1 MKLNIAYPQ
10 YRSQQ
15 MLEID
20 DEKKMRIFYDKR
32 ISEEVPADP
41 LGDDFKGY
49 VFKITGGFDKQGF
62 AMKQG
67 ILLNHRTRLLMDGRT
82 GFYHPKRSGCRKRKS
97 IRGCITGADISTV
110 NVIIVKRGPKD
121 LVKLTDK
128 ESDRPSTRG
137 PKRANHIRKVWGL
150 KKTDDVRPYV
160 VKRKIPGKDGKKDK
174 FKSPKIQRLITP
186 ALRHRTARAV
196 TLKKRRHEKSLKD
209 ASDYAALL
217 TSLRDKK
224 RSALLSKKRELKS
237 TAERKSETAKP
248 AAEKK
253 PAAAKAA
260 KGAEKKPAA
269 KTAKPAAKAPAGG
282 VTKPKVAKTAAKT
295 AEKKPVVA
303 KQPAV
308 AKPAATKPAATKP
321 AATKPAAT
329 KPAAPKA
336 AAKPAAK
343 PAATKPAATKP
354 AAAKPAAAKP
364 AAAKP
369 AATKPAATKPATK
382 K

>member
-15 MLEID
+15 MVEID

-32 ISEEVPADP
+32 ISEEVAADP
-41 LGDDFKGY
+41 LGDEFKGY

-67 ILLNHRTRLLMDGRT
+67 VLVNYRVRLLMNGKT
-82 GFYHPKRSGCRKRKS
+82 GHYNPKRDGCRKRKS

-110 NVIIVKRGPKD
+110 NLIIVKRGPAD
-121 LVKLTDK
+121 LPKLTDK
-128 ESDRPSTRG
+128 DSDRPSTRG

-150 KKTDDVRPYV
+150 SKKDDVRPYV

-174 FKSPKIQRLITP
+174 YKSPKIQRLITP
-186 ALRHRTARAV
+186 ALRRRTARAV
-196 TLKKRRHEKSLKD
+196 NIKKRRHEKSQRE
-209 ASDYAALL
+209 ATEYAALL
-217 TSLRDKK
+217 TGLREKK

-237 TAERKSETAKP
+237 TAERKSVA
-248 AAEKK
+248 AAVAEKK
-253 PAAAKAA
+253 ATEAK
-260 KGAEKKPAA
+260 K
-269 KTAKPAAKAPAGG
+269 
-282 VTKPKVAKTAAKT
+282 VTKTAAGTKPASKGVQKPKT
-295 AEKKPVVA
+295 KATGEKKPVVA
-303 KQPAV
+303 KQAA
-308 AKPAATKPAATKP
+308 AKPAGDKPAAKP
-321 AATKPAAT
+321 
-329 KPAAPKA
+329 A

-343 PAATKPAATKP
+343 KP
-354 AAAKPAAAKP
+354 AAAKPAGDKPAAKP

-369 AATKPAATKPATK
+369 AATKPATTKPAAKPAAAKPAAK